1 VVSTVLPRVVR
12 ASGELTLAD
21 MEAVRLLLRG
31 ESVIDWHRL
40 AFNEHA
46 EVDRF
51 LRLNEFDPESDDEMG
66 RLEDLRAEAV
76 DYLSRAFAMA
86 IPDEVAAD
94 LPARDLFLVASSHGP
109 HQKWA
114 CVVLKV
120 MHITHHISGRAG
132 LLKLPVS
139 DEIIFRE
146 IELKVMQVVEQLR
159 QAGAPL
165 AEWEWSRKSRDS
177 QITKLLAK
185 RSTLAANI
193 YDKLRFRLIVP
204 SRQDLMPMLA
214 TLTRQLIP
222 FNYVVPGESLNLLLD
237 LDELVRSQ
245 VLADSDERERPGATA
260 PITAA
265 SPSAVIAAAS
275 PSAGI
280 TGSSPAGS
288 SPALTITGSSPGL
301 VINEFSG
308 PEYRII
314 NFVADLPLR
323 VDRLLPRG
331 EIPPDLAHVIF
342 VLTEFQIADKATA
355 AQNESG
361 ASSHEAYKAR
371 QHERVRMRLFRD
383 KDDPLPPD

>member
-12 ASGELTLAD
+12 PPAVDELTLAD
-21 MEAVRLLLRG
+21 IEAIRLLLRG

-40 AFNEHA
+40 NYADHA

-51 LRLNEFDPESDDEMG
+51 LRLNEFDPESDEEMG
-66 RLEDLRAEAV
+66 WLEDVRAEAV
-76 DYLSRAFAMA
+76 DYLARAYAMA

-120 MHITHHISGRAG
+120 MHIIHHINGRKS
-132 LLKLPVS
+132 LLKMSVS

-159 QAGAPL
+159 GAGAPL
-165 AEWEWSRKSRDS
+165 AEWEWSRKPVDS

-185 RSTLAANI
+185 RSTLAASI

-204 SRQDLMPMLA
+204 TPEDLVPMLA

-222 FNYVVPGESLNLLLD
+222 FNYVVPGESVNQLID
-237 LDELVRSQ
+237 LGALVRSQ
-245 VLADSDERERPGATA
+245 DESGRVRASTA
-260 PITAA
+260 VPY
-265 SPSAVIAAAS
+265 
-275 PSAGI
+275 
-280 TGSSPAGS
+280 
-288 SPALTITGSSPGL
+288 
-301 VINEFSG
+301 NEFSG
-308 PEYRII
+308 PEYRIV

-323 VDRLLPRG
+323 VGRLLPASETPSDIG
-331 EIPPDLAHVIF
+331 HVVF
-342 VLTEFQIADKATA
+342 VLTEFQIADKQTA
-355 AQNESG
+355 QRNESG

>member
-1 VVSTVLPRVVR
+1 MATVLPRVTR
-12 ASGELTLAD
+12 PPSANELTLAD
-21 MEAVRLLLRG
+21 TASVRLMLRG
-31 ESVIDWHRL
+31 DSVIDWHRL
-40 AFNEHA
+40 SFSGHE

-51 LRLNEFDPESDDEMG
+51 LRLNEFDPESDDEIG
-66 RLEDLRAEAV
+66 RLEELRETAV
-76 DYLSRAFAMA
+76 DYLARAFAMA

-94 LPARDLFLVASSHGP
+94 LPARDLFLVASSSGP

-120 MHITHHISGRAG
+120 MHIIHHINGRQA
-132 LLKLPVS
+132 LLKVSVS

-146 IELKVMQVVEQLR
+146 IELKVLQVVEQLR
-159 QAGAPL
+159 AAGAAL
-165 AEWEWSRKSRDS
+165 TEFEWSRKPRDS

-204 SRQDLMPMLA
+204 QYTDIVPMLA
-214 TLTRQLIP
+214 TLSRQLVP
-222 FNYVVPGESLNLLLD
+222 FNYVVPGESVNQ
-237 LDELVRSQ
+237 LVDVRN
-245 VLADSDERERPGATA
+245 VLAAESN
-260 PITAA
+260 
-265 SPSAVIAAAS
+265 SHL
-275 PSAGI
+275 
-280 TGSSPAGS
+280 PAEL
-288 SPALTITGSSPGL
+288 PF
-301 VINEFSG
+301 NEFSG

-323 VDRLLPRG
+323 LERLLPVA
-331 EIPPDLAHVIF
+331 DLPHGLSHVVF
-342 VLTEFQIADKATA
+342 VLTEFQVCDKATA
-355 AQNESG
+355 QRNESG

>member
-1 VVSTVLPRVVR
+1 VVSTVLPRVAR
-12 ASGELTLAD
+12 PPGTDELTLAD
-21 MEAVRLLLRG
+21 VEAVRLLLRG

-40 AFNEHA
+40 NYADHA

-51 LRLNEFDPESDDEMG
+51 LRLNEFDPESEEEMG
-66 RLEDLRAEAV
+66 WLEDIRAEAV
-76 DYLSRAFAMA
+76 DYLARAFAMA

-120 MHITHHISGRAG
+120 MHIIHHINGRKS
-132 LLKLPVS
+132 LLKMSVS

-146 IELKVMQVVEQLR
+146 IELKVMAVVEQLR
-159 QAGAPL
+159 GAGAPL
-165 AEWEWSRKSRDS
+165 TEWEWSRKPVDS

-185 RSTLAANI
+185 RSTLAASI

-204 SRQDLMPMLA
+204 SPEDLVPMLA

-222 FNYVVPGESLNLLLD
+222 FNYIVPGESVNQLID
-237 LDELVRSQ
+237 LAALIRNHDESGRTR
-245 VLADSDERERPGATA
+245 APTA
-260 PITAA
+260 VPY
-265 SPSAVIAAAS
+265 
-275 PSAGI
+275 
-280 TGSSPAGS
+280 
-288 SPALTITGSSPGL
+288 
-301 VINEFSG
+301 NEFSG
-308 PEYRII
+308 PEYRIV

-323 VDRLLPRG
+323 VGRLLPASETPQDIG
-331 EIPPDLAHVIF
+331 HVVF
-342 VLTEFQIADKATA
+342 VLTEFQIADKQTA
-355 AQNESG
+355 QRNESG

>member
-1 VVSTVLPRVVR
+1 MVRVSQV
-12 ASGELTLAD
+12 SELTLAD
-21 MEAVRLLLRG
+21 IDAVRLLLRG
-31 ESVIDWHRL
+31 DSVIDWHRL
-40 AFNEHA
+40 NYADHA

-51 LRLNEFDPESDDEMG
+51 LRLNEFDPENDEEMA
-66 RLEDLRAEAV
+66 RLEDTRSDAV

-86 IPDEVAAD
+86 IPDEVAGD

-120 MHITHHISGRAG
+120 MHIIHHINGRAG
-132 LLKLPVS
+132 LLKMSVS

-159 QAGAPL
+159 AAGAPL
-165 AEWEWSRKSRDS
+165 AEWEWSRKPRDS
-177 QITKLLAK
+177 QITKLMAK

-204 SRQDLMPMLA
+204 TPDDLVPMIA

-222 FNYVVPGESLNLLLD
+222 FNYIVPGESVNQLLD
-237 LDELVRSQ
+237 LQQISQ
-245 VLADSDERERPGATA
+245 ERLGSIGPT
-260 PITAA
+260 
-265 SPSAVIAAAS
+265 PSEN
-275 PSAGI
+275 PY
-280 TGSSPAGS
+280 
-288 SPALTITGSSPGL
+288 
-301 VINEFSG
+301 NEFSG

-323 VDRLLPRG
+323 IERLLPRN
-331 EIPPDLAHVIF
+331 EIPPDNAHVVF

-355 AQNESG
+355 LRNESG

-371 QHERVRMRLFRD
+371 QNERVRMRLFRE

>member
-1 VVSTVLPRVVR
+1 MVRVPAVS
-12 ASGELTLAD
+12 ELTLAD
-21 MEAVRLLLRG
+21 IDAIRLLLRG
-31 ESVIDWHRL
+31 DSVIDWHRL
-40 AFNEHA
+40 NYADHA

-51 LRLNEFDPESDDEMG
+51 LRLNEFDPDNDEEMA
-66 RLEDLRAEAV
+66 RLEDTRSDAV
-76 DYLSRAFAMA
+76 EYLSRAFAMA
-86 IPDEVAAD
+86 IPDEVAGD

-120 MHITHHISGRAG
+120 MHIIHHINGRAG
-132 LLKLPVS
+132 LLKMSVS

-159 QAGAPL
+159 AAGAPL
-165 AEWEWSRKSRDS
+165 AEWEWSRKPRDS
-177 QITKLLAK
+177 QITKLMAK

-204 SRQDLMPMLA
+204 TPDDLVPMIA

-222 FNYVVPGESLNLLLD
+222 FNYVVPGESVNQLID
-237 LDELVRSQ
+237 LQQISQ
-245 VLADSDERERPGATA
+245 ERLGAIGPA
-260 PITAA
+260 P
-265 SPSAVIAAAS
+265 SENPY
-275 PSAGI
+275 
-280 TGSSPAGS
+280 
-288 SPALTITGSSPGL
+288 
-301 VINEFSG
+301 NEFSG

-323 VDRLLPRG
+323 VERLLPRT
-331 EIPPDLAHVIF
+331 ESPPENAHVVF

-355 AQNESG
+355 IRNESG

-371 QHERVRMRLFRD
+371 QNERVRMRLFRE

>member
-1 VVSTVLPRVVR
+1 MARLSAVSDLTR
-12 ASGELTLAD
+12 AD
-21 MEAVRLLLRG
+21 IDAVRLLLRG
-31 ESVIDWHRL
+31 DSVIDWHRL
-40 AFNEHA
+40 NYADHA

-51 LRLNEFDPESDDEMG
+51 LRLNEFDPDNDDEMA
-66 RLEDLRAEAV
+66 RLEDTRGDAV
-76 DYLSRAFAMA
+76 EYLSRAFAMA
-86 IPDEVAAD
+86 IPDEVAGD

-120 MHITHHISGRAG
+120 MHIIHHINGRAG
-132 LLKLPVS
+132 LLKMSVS

-159 QAGAPL
+159 AAGAPL
-165 AEWEWSRKSRDS
+165 TEWEWSRKPRDS

-185 RSTLAANI
+185 RSTLAASI

-204 SRQDLMPMLA
+204 TRDDLVPMLA

-222 FNYVVPGESLNLLLD
+222 FNYIVPGESVNQLLD
-237 LDELVRSQ
+237 PQQISQ
-245 VLADSDERERPGATA
+245 ERL
-260 PITAA
+260 
-265 SPSAVIAAAS
+265 
-275 PSAGI
+275 
-280 TGSSPAGS
+280 GSIGTTRTENPY
-288 SPALTITGSSPGL
+288 
-301 VINEFSG
+301 NEFSG

-323 VDRLLPRG
+323 IERLLPRT
-331 EIPPDLAHVIF
+331 EIPPDDNAHVVF

-355 AQNESG
+355 LRNESG

-371 QHERVRMRLFRD
+371 QNERVRMRLFRE

>member
-1 VVSTVLPRVVR
+1 MS
-12 ASGELTLAD
+12 ELTLAD
-21 MEAVRLLLRG
+21 IDAVRLLLRG
-31 ESVIDWHRL
+31 DSVIDWHRL
-40 AFNEHA
+40 NYADHA

-51 LRLNEFDPESDDEMG
+51 LRLNEFDPENDEEMA
-66 RLEDLRAEAV
+66 RLEDTRGDAV
-76 DYLSRAFAMA
+76 EYLTRAFAMA
-86 IPDEVAAD
+86 IPDEIAND

-120 MHITHHISGRAG
+120 MHIIHHINGRAG
-132 LLKLPVS
+132 LLKMSVS

-146 IELKVMQVVEQLR
+146 VELKVMQVVEQLR
-159 QAGAPL
+159 AAGAPL
-165 AEWEWSRKSRDS
+165 AEWEWSRKPRDS

-204 SRQDLMPMLA
+204 TRDDLVPMLA

-222 FNYVVPGESLNLLLD
+222 FNYIVPGETVNQLLD
-237 LDELVRSQ
+237 LRQISQ
-245 VLADSDERERPGATA
+245 DQLAAT
-260 PITAA
+260 
-265 SPSAVIAAAS
+265 
-275 PSAGI
+275 
-280 TGSSPAGS
+280 
-288 SPALTITGSSPGL
+288 GL
-301 VINEFSG
+301 VPTEVPYNEFSG

-323 VDRLLPRG
+323 IERLLPRT
-331 EIPPDLAHVIF
+331 EIPPANAHVVF

-355 AQNESG
+355 QQNESG
-361 ASSHEAYKAR
+361 SSSHEAYKAR
-371 QHERVRMRLFRD
+371 QNERVRMRLFRE

>member
-1 VVSTVLPRVVR
+1 VVATVLPRVTR
-12 ASGELTLAD
+12 PPSAAELTLDDLAS
-21 MEAVRLLLRG
+21 VRVLLRG
-31 ESVIDWHRL
+31 DSVIDWHSL
-40 AFNEHA
+40 SFVEHA
-46 EVDRF
+46 QVDRF

-66 RLEDLRAEAV
+66 RLEDLRADAV
-76 DYLSRAFAMA
+76 DYLARAFAMA

-120 MHITHHISGRAG
+120 MHIIHHINGRAG
-132 LLKLPVS
+132 LLKMSVS

-159 QAGAPL
+159 AAGAPIS
-165 AEWEWSRKSRDS
+165 EFEWSRKPRDS

-204 SRQDLMPMLA
+204 APDDLVPMLA

-222 FNYVVPGESLNLLLD
+222 FNYVVPGESVNQLVD
-237 LDELVRSQ
+237 LTAIAKAE
-245 VLADSDERERPGATA
+245 ERMQEGGKPEAT
-260 PITAA
+260 PY
-265 SPSAVIAAAS
+265 
-275 PSAGI
+275 
-280 TGSSPAGS
+280 
-288 SPALTITGSSPGL
+288 
-301 VINEFSG
+301 NEFSG

-323 VDRLLPRG
+323 VERLLPRA
-331 EIPPDLAHVIF
+331 EIPADLAHVVF
-342 VLTEFQIADKATA
+342 VLTEFQIADKRTA
-355 AQNESG
+355 EQNEQG

-371 QHERVRMRLFRD
+371 QNERVRMRLFRD
-383 KDDPLPPD
+383 KDDPLPP

>member
-1 VVSTVLPRVVR
+1 VVATVLPRVAR
-12 ASGELTLAD
+12 PPGADELTLAD
-21 MEAVRLLLRG
+21 TDSVRLMLRG
-31 ESVIDWHRL
+31 DSVIDWHRL
-40 AFNEHA
+40 SFADHA

-51 LRLNEFDPESDDEMG
+51 LRLNEFDPESDDEIG
-66 RLEDLRAEAV
+66 RLEDLRADAV

-120 MHITHHISGRAG
+120 MHIIHHINGRGA
-132 LLKLPVS
+132 LLTLSVS

-159 QAGAPL
+159 AAGAPL
-165 AEWEWSRKSRDS
+165 AEWEWSRKPRDS

-204 SRQDLMPMLA
+204 QNVDIVPMLA

-222 FNYVVPGESLNLLLD
+222 FNYVVPGESMNQLVD
-237 LDELVRSQ
+237 LQQ
-245 VLADSDERERPGATA
+245 VLQGKLEAS
-260 PITAA
+260 A
-265 SPSAVIAAAS
+265 SPPEARY
-275 PSAGI
+275 
-280 TGSSPAGS
+280 
-288 SPALTITGSSPGL
+288 
-301 VINEFSG
+301 NEFSG
-308 PEYRII
+308 PEYRIV

-323 VDRLLPRG
+323 VERLLSRA
-331 EIPPDLAHVIF
+331 ELPPDNTHVVF

-355 AQNESG
+355 LRNESG

-371 QHERVRMRLFRD
+371 QNERVRMRLFRE

>member
-1 VVSTVLPRVVR
+1 MVSTVLPRVAR
-12 ASGELTLAD
+12 PPSTSELTLAD
-21 MEAVRLLLRG
+21 VDAIRLLLSG

-40 AFNEHA
+40 SFADHA

-51 LRLNEFDPESDDEMG
+51 LRLNEIDPESDEEIG
-66 RLEDLRAEAV
+66 RLEDIRADAV

-120 MHITHHISGRAG
+120 MHIIQHINGRAG
-132 LLKLPVS
+132 LLKMSVS

-159 QAGAPL
+159 AAGAPL
-165 AEWEWSRKSRDS
+165 AEWEWSRKPRDS

-204 SRQDLMPMLA
+204 APEDLVPMLA

-222 FNYVVPGESLNLLLD
+222 FNYVVPGESLNQLVD
-237 LDELVRSQ
+237 LEEAIRKQIANPTVSQ
-245 VLADSDERERPGATA
+245 A
-260 PITAA
+260 IKI
-265 SPSAVIAAAS
+265 PS
-275 PSAGI
+275 
-280 TGSSPAGS
+280 
-288 SPALTITGSSPGL
+288 
-301 VINEFSG
+301 INEFSG
-308 PEYRII
+308 PEYRIV

-323 VDRLLPRG
+323 VDRLLPKN
-331 EIPPDLAHVIF
+331 ELPHDLTHVVF

-355 AQNESG
+355 LRNESG

>member
-1 VVSTVLPRVVR
+1 VVSTVLPRVAR
-12 ASGELTLAD
+12 PPSSSELTLAD
-21 MEAVRLLLRG
+21 IDAVRLLLRG
-31 ESVIDWHRL
+31 DSVIDWHRL
-40 AFNEHA
+40 SFADHA

-66 RLEDLRAEAV
+66 RLEDIRADAV

-120 MHITHHISGRAG
+120 MHIIQHINGRAG
-132 LLKLPVS
+132 LLKMSVS

-159 QAGAPL
+159 AAGAPL
-165 AEWEWSRKSRDS
+165 AEWEWSRKPRDS

-204 SRQDLMPMLA
+204 RQQDLVPMIA

-222 FNYVVPGESLNLLLD
+222 FNYVVPGESLNQLVD
-237 LDELVRSQ
+237 LDDLLRRAEARKAAIEAGHSGGFPIVR
-245 VLADSDERERPGATA
+245 VPL
-260 PITAA
+260 
-265 SPSAVIAAAS
+265 
-275 PSAGI
+275 
-280 TGSSPAGS
+280 
-288 SPALTITGSSPGL
+288 
-301 VINEFSG
+301 NEFSG
-308 PEYRII
+308 PEYRIV

-323 VDRLLPRG
+323 VERLLPRN
-331 EIPPDLAHVIF
+331 EIPTDLTHVVF
-342 VLTEFQIADKATA
+342 VLTEFQIADKATSLG
-355 AQNESG
+355 NEQG